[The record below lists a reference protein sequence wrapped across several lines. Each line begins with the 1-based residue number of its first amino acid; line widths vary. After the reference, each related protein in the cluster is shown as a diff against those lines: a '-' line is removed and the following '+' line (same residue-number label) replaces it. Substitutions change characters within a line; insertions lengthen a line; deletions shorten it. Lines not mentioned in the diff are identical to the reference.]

1 MVYGI
6 FASTL
11 GSNMM
16 QFLQLVGIIMI
27 SNSTLVLVLEV
38 YYCIQQP
45 AKHQSLKLKNIHQ
58 RAPLDGECFFLYFIT
73 YIYSLNY
80 VFLQRI
86 WDYKSTQD
94 FPVC

>member
-1 MVYGI
+1 
-6 FASTL
+6 
-11 GSNMM
+11 M

-58 RAPLDGECFFLYFIT
+58 RAPLDGGVQRLKGILFFRLKSIT
-73 YIYSLNY
+73 AIGKWGQSAPQ
-80 VFLQRI
+80 VSQVGA
-86 WDYKSTQD
+86 K
-94 FPVC
+94 V